1 MYLRTEGGGEG
12 EGTKKW
18 DEQKK
23 KREGE
28 TGDRERKIES
38 EGEESGEGK
47 DTASTH
53 NLIRNPLT
61 TGELLLHNPRGA
73 RSGQPRQLQ

>member
-23 KREGE
+23 KERGGE

-47 DTASTH
+47 EILLPH
-53 NLIRNPLT
+53 T
-61 TGELLLHNPRGA
+61 T
-73 RSGQPRQLQ
+73 

>member
-38 EGEESGEGK
+38 EGGE
-47 DTASTH
+47 
-53 NLIRNPLT
+53 
-61 TGELLLHNPRGA
+61 RG
-73 RSGQPRQLQ
+73 RERYCFHTQLDS